1 MNVKKP
7 QVRATWKACHFLWPN
22 SYNAGP
28 TQIKIEPFR
37 HPISVDPQ
45 YADKTWKVLEDAIRE
60 IHNQNASGLSFEE
73 LYRNAYNMVLH
84 KYGPR
89 LYDGLIVTLSSH
101 LTDIASK
108 VEGKE
113 GSPFLKELKKR
124 WDEHNKSTQM
134 IRDILMYMDRT
145 FVVQQQKTPVF
156 ALGLEL
162 WRDVVVRNR
171 KISERLLSI
180 LMQLITKERQG
191 EVIERGLIKSVT
203 QMLVELGHQ
212 VYVEDFEKPFL
223 AAAAE
228 FYRTEAHAFIT
239 TSDCPDY
246 LRKAEQRLHEEQER
260 CAAYLDASTEP
271 KITRVVEAELLKSQ
285 MTALLEMENSGLIA
299 LLRDDKY
306 DDLSRLY
313 CLMRRV
319 DHGLATVRSMLCEHV
334 KDVGRALVT
343 DPERTKDPVEYV
355 QALLDMRDKY
365 EKIITQAL
373 ELRTRLLPNSLQQ
386 AFEHFVNLNVRSPEF
401 ISLFIDDKLRRGI
414 KGLSDTDVE
423 GVLDKVMALFRY
435 LQEKDVFE
443 KYYKQHLAKR
453 LLSGRT
459 TSDDAERNL
468 LVKLKTECGYQFTSK
483 LESMFTDIK
492 TSRDTMAD
500 FRTKLVESGRL
511 DELGG
516 IDLQVQVLTTG
527 SWPTQ
532 TPSKC
537 NLPREL
543 EAACEAFRNFY
554 LTTHSGRR
562 LTFQPNMG
570 TADLRAVFGAGRRHE
585 LNVSTY
591 QMCILLLFNEQDSLM
606 YREIAQATE
615 IPTTDLKRAL
625 QSLACVK
632 GRNVLRKEPASKDVL
647 DTDVFYFNDKFTS
660 KLIKVKISTVAATK
674 EGESEKA
681 ETRQKVEE
689 DRKPQIE
696 AAIVRIMKARQRL
709 DHNTIITEVTRQLSA
724 RFVPNP
730 ATIKK
735 RIESLIEREF
745 LARDENDR
753 KFYTYV
759 A

>member
-1 MNVKKP
+1 MNVKK
-7 QVRATWKACHFLWPN
+7 
-22 SYNAGP
+22 G
-28 TQIKIEPFR
+28 QIKIEPFK
-37 HPISVDPQ
+37 HPISIDPH
-45 YADKTWKVLEDAIRE
+45 YAEKTWKALEDAIRE

-84 KYGPR
+84 KHGPQ
-89 LYDGLIVTLSSH
+89 LYEGLITTLKAH
-101 LTDIASK
+101 LTDVAGKI
-108 VEGKE
+108 EGKE

-124 WDEHNKSTQM
+124 WDDHNKSTQM

-171 KISERLLSI
+171 QISERLLKI
-180 LMQLITKERQG
+180 LMQEITKERQG

-203 QMLVELGHQ
+203 QMLEELGHT

-285 MTALLEMENSGLIA
+285 MAALLEMENSGLIA

-313 CLMRRV
+313 SLMRRV
-319 DHGLATVRSMLCEHV
+319 DNGLPTVRNMLCEHI
-334 KDVGRALVT
+334 KDVGRGLVT
-343 DPERTKDPVEYV
+343 DPERTKEPVEYV

-365 EKIITQAL
+365 EKIITLAFSDDKTFRNAL
-373 ELRTRLLPNSLQQ
+373 NQ
-386 AFEHFVNLNVRSPEF
+386 AFEHFVNLNIRSPEF

-500 FRTKLVESGRL
+500 FRAKLVEGGRL

-532 TPSKC
+532 APSKC

-543 EAACEAFRNFY
+543 EAACEAFRSFY

-591 QMCILLLFNEQDSLM
+591 QMCILLLFNEQDALS

-615 IPTTDLKRAL
+615 IPSPDLKRAL

-632 GRNVLRKEPASKDVL
+632 GRNVLRKDPASKDVL
-647 DTDVFYFNDKFTS
+647 DSDVFYFNDKFTS

-709 DHNTIITEVTRQLSA
+709 DHNTIITEVTRQLAA

>member
-1 MNVKKP
+1 
-7 QVRATWKACHFLWPN
+7 
-22 SYNAGP
+22 
-28 TQIKIEPFR
+28 
-37 HPISVDPQ
+37 
-45 YADKTWKVLEDAIRE
+45 
-60 IHNQNASGLSFEE
+60 
-73 LYRNAYNMVLH
+73 MVLH
-84 KYGPR
+84 KFGPR
-89 LYDGLIVTLSSH
+89 LYDGLIRTLTAH
-101 LTDIASK
+101 LTAIASK
-108 VEGKE
+108 IEGKE
-113 GSPFLKELKKR
+113 GAPFLRELKKR

-162 WRDVVVRNR
+162 WRENVVRNR
-171 KISERLLSI
+171 QIAERLLSI
-180 LMQLITKERQG
+180 LMSLILKERQG
-191 EVIERGLIKSVT
+191 EMIERGLIKSVT
-203 QMLVELGHQ
+203 QMLVDLGHP

-228 FYRTEAHAFIT
+228 FYKKEAADFISS
-239 TSDCPDY
+239 SDCPDY
-246 LRKAEQRLHEEQER
+246 LRKAEQRLAEEAER
-260 CAAYLDASTEP
+260 CAAYMDGGTEP
-271 KITRVVEAELLKSQ
+271 KVTRVVETELLKNQ

-313 CLMRRV
+313 GLMRRV
-319 DHGLATVRSMLCEHV
+319 DTGLPTVRSMMCDHV
-334 KDVGRALVT
+334 KEVGRALVN
-343 DPERTKDPVEYV
+343 DPEKTKDPVEYV

-365 EKIITQAL
+365 ERIITQAFADDKTFRNAL
-373 ELRTRLLPNSLQQ
+373 NQ
-386 AFEHFVNLNVRSPEF
+386 AFEHFVNLNARSPEF

-492 TSRDTMAD
+492 TSRDTMAE
-500 FRTKLVESGRL
+500 FRASLAAGGQL
-511 DELGG
+511 DQLGG

-532 TPSKC
+532 QVSTC

-543 EAACEAFRNFY
+543 EDACKAFTTFY
-554 LTTHSGRR
+554 LATHSGRR
-562 LTFQPNMG
+562 LNFQPNMG
-570 TADLRAVFGAGRRHE
+570 TADLRAVFGGGRRHE

-591 QMCILLLFNEQDSLM
+591 QMCILLLFNEQDSM
-606 YREIAQATE
+606 SYRDIESATK
-615 IPTTDLKRAL
+615 IPAPDLKRAL

-632 GRNVLRKEPASKDVL
+632 GRNVLRKEPTGKDVNDG
-647 DTDVFYFNDKFTS
+647 DTFFFHDKFTS

-674 EGESEKA
+674 EGENEKA

>member
-1 MNVKKP
+1 MKK
-7 QVRATWKACHFLWPN
+7 
-22 SYNAGP
+22 GP
-28 TQIKIEPFR
+28 IKIEPFR
-37 HPISVDPQ
+37 HPISVDPN
-45 YADKTWKVLEDAIRE
+45 YAEKTWKVLEDAIRE

-84 KYGPR
+84 KHGPR
-89 LYDGLIVTLSSH
+89 LYEGLILTLKAH

-113 GSPFLKELKKR
+113 GAPFLKELKKR

-162 WRDVVVRNR
+162 WRDHVVRN
-171 KISERLLSI
+171 KLIQERLLAI
-180 LMQLITKERQG
+180 LMQLVLKERQG
-191 EVIERGLIKSVT
+191 ELIERGLIKSVT
-203 QMLVELGHQ
+203 QMLEELGHS

-223 AAAAE
+223 ASAAD
-228 FYRTEAHAFIT
+228 FYKKEAQDFIT
-239 TSDCPDY
+239 SSDCPEY
-246 LRKAEQRLHEEQER
+246 LRKAEQRLQEEQER
-260 CAAYLDASTEP
+260 CGAYLDPSTEP
-271 KITRVVEAELLKSQ
+271 KITRVVETELLRNQ

-306 DDLSRLY
+306 DDLARLY
-313 CLMRRV
+313 ALMRRV
-319 DHGLATVRSMLCEHV
+319 DNGLPTVRSMMCEHV
-334 KDVGRALVT
+334 KDVGKAMVT

-365 EKIITQAL
+365 EKIITQAFADDKTFRNAL
-373 ELRTRLLPNSLQQ
+373 NQ
-386 AFEHFVNLNVRSPEF
+386 AFEFFVNLNARSPEF

-423 GVLDKVMALFRY
+423 SVLDKVMALFRY

-492 TSRDTMAD
+492 TSRDTMTE
-500 FRTKLVESGRL
+500 FRAKLVEGGRL
-511 DELGG
+511 EELGG

-532 TPSKC
+532 AQSKC

-543 EAACEAFRNFY
+543 ETACEAFRSFY
-554 LTTHSGRR
+554 LSTHSGRR

-570 TADLRAVFGAGRRHE
+570 TADLRAVFGGGRRHE

-591 QMCILLLFNEQDSLM
+591 QMCILLLFNEQDSLS
-606 YREIAQATE
+606 YKDIEQATE
-615 IPTTDLKRAL
+615 IPTPDLKRAL

-632 GRNVLRKEPASKDVL
+632 GRNVLRKEPASKDVA
-647 DTDVFYFNDKFTS
+647 DTDMFYFNDKFTS

-674 EGESEKA
+674 EGDNEKA

-735 RIESLIEREF
+735 
-745 LARDENDR
+745 
-753 KFYTYV
+753 
-759 A
+759 

>member
-1 MNVKKP
+1 MRK
-7 QVRATWKACHFLWPN
+7 
-22 SYNAGP
+22 AGP
-28 TQIKIEPFR
+28 IKIEPFR
-37 HPISVDPQ
+37 HPITVDPQ

-84 KYGPR
+84 KHGPR
-89 LYDGLIVTLSSH
+89 LYDGLIATLRAH
-101 LTDIASK
+101 LSDIAGK
-108 VEGKE
+108 IEGKE

-156 ALGLEL
+156 TLGLEL
-162 WRDVVVRNR
+162 WRDVVVRNS

-203 QMLVELGHQ
+203 QMLVELGHS

-223 AAAAE
+223 ASAAE

-260 CAAYLDASTEP
+260 CLAYLDASTEP
-271 KITRVVEAELLKSQ
+271 KITRVVETELLRNQ
-285 MTALLEMENSGLIA
+285 MTALLEMENSGLVA

-306 DDLSRLY
+306 EDLSRLY
-313 CLMRRV
+313 SLMRRPHV
-319 DHGLATVRSMLCEHV
+319 DNGLATVRNMLCEHV
-334 KDVGRALVT
+334 KEVGRALVT

-365 EKIITQAL
+365 EKIITQAFSDDKTFRNAL
-373 ELRTRLLPNSLQQ
+373 NQ
-386 AFEHFVNLNVRSPEF
+386 AFEHFVNLNPRSPEF

-500 FRTKLVESGRL
+500 FRTKLVEGGRL
-511 DELGG
+511 EELGG

-532 TPSKC
+532 APSKC

-543 EAACEAFRNFY
+543 EAACEAFRSFY
-554 LTTHSGRR
+554 LSTHNGRR

-570 TADLRAVFGAGRRHE
+570 TADLRAVFGGGRRHE

-591 QMCILLLFNEQDSLM
+591 QMCILLLFNEQDSM
-606 YREIAQATE
+606 AYREIAQATE
-615 IPTTDLKRAL
+615 IPAPDLKRAL

-647 DTDVFYFNDKFTS
+647 ETDVFYFNDKFTS

-674 EGESEKA
+674 EGENEKA

>member
-1 MNVKKP
+1 MKK
-7 QVRATWKACHFLWPN
+7 
-22 SYNAGP
+22 GP
-28 TQIKIEPFR
+28 IKIEPFR
-37 HPISVDPQ
+37 HPVTVDPQ

-89 LYDGLIVTLSSH
+89 LYEGLIRTLTAH
-101 LTDIASK
+101 LSEVAKK
-108 VEGKE
+108 VEEKE
-113 GSPFLKELKKR
+113 GAPFLRELKKR
-124 WDEHNKSTQM
+124 WDEHTKSSQM

-145 FVVQQQKTPVF
+145 FVVQQQKTPVYT
-156 ALGLEL
+156 LGLEL

-171 KISERLLSI
+171 AINERLLAIVSS
-180 LMQLITKERQG
+180 LIMKERQG

-203 QMLVELGHQ
+203 QMLGELGHG

-228 FYRTEAHAFIT
+228 FYRKEAQEYIAS
-239 TSDCPDY
+239 SDCPEY
-246 LRKAEQRLHEEQER
+246 LRKAEARLGEEVER
-260 CAAYLDASTEP
+260 CSAYLNADSTEP
-271 KITRVVEAELLKSQ
+271 KITRVVETELLKAQ
-285 MTALLEMENSGLIA
+285 MTPLLEMEHSGLIA
-299 LLRDDKY
+299 LMRDDKF
-306 DDLSRLY
+306 DDLGRLY
-313 CLMRRV
+313 SLMRRV
-319 DHGLATVRSMLCEHV
+319 DNGLATVRHMLCEHV
-334 KDVGRALVT
+334 KEVGRALVG
-343 DPERTKDPVEYV
+343 DPERSKDPVEYV

-365 EKIITQAL
+365 ERIIAQAFADDKTFRNAL
-373 ELRTRLLPNSLQQ
+373 NQ

-492 TSRDTMAD
+492 TSRDTMND
-500 FRTKLVESGRL
+500 FRNRLVETGRL
-511 DELGG
+511 EAELGG

-532 TPSKC
+532 APSKC

-543 EAACEAFRNFY
+543 EAACESFRNFY
-554 LTTHSGRR
+554 LSTHSGRR

-570 TADLRAVFGAGRRHE
+570 TADLRAVFGGGRRHE

-591 QMCILLLFNEQDSLM
+591 QMCVLLLFNEADSLS
-606 YREIAQATE
+606 YRDIAQATE
-615 IPTTDLKRAL
+615 IPTPDLKRAL

-632 GRNVLRKEPASKDVL
+632 GRNVLRKEPAGKDVA
-647 DTDVFYFNDKFTS
+647 DSDVFFFNDKFTS

-709 DHNTIITEVTRQLSA
+709 DHNTIITEVTRQLQA